1 MICKHCGLEYPDDL
15 EACPGC
21 GTLNEEGE
29 AQVMSEEERD
39 AFDGVTI
46 ETGTDEENR
55 GDWKV
60 YDREDISGRSRRKRP
75 GRKNG
80 RRSGKL

>member
-60 YDREDISGRSRRKRP
+60 SGRSRRKRP